1 MKVTHFIL
9 PLAVSI
15 FHGMCVLAGNCN
27 ERQFLHN
34 GVCCQMCRPGYRL
47 VSNCTLSSASVCQP
61 CQPGSYS
68 NDFTADYTCKEV
80 KPCNNSH
87 EYIKV
92 PAPENGTLDNACV
105 CQRGWHYNSTGA
117 CVQNPTCPPGRGIHD
132 GACQVCDEDT
142 YSETWSSVDGCQS
155 QPKCRELGLNVTFEG
170 NATHRRICS
179 HDEDMVSF
187 PDLSS
192 GNTTGAVSLESQY
205 SLNNMSN
212 ATEAMSTVTMATT
225 LPSISLM
232 MAVEKETTEMSVNYK
247 LIVVASIVGGG
258 LLIILI
264 AFVVTEMR
272 RVYRRKK
279 GLIQTSFPRT
289 KNSKGMGVNFADKRR
304 TAKERAKTQ
313 QAENETED
321 ANESTPMLGDNVDGR
336 DISVIIW
343 EPIKQNKE
351 LEAMRLEELT
361 TSNKEERVTCV

>member
-47 VSNCTLSSASVCQP
+47 VSNCTLSSASVCQLCP
-61 CQPGSYS
+61 PGSYS

-80 KPCNNSH
+80 KPCNNSMN
-87 EYIKV
+87 ILKCLQQRTV
-92 PAPENGTLDNACV
+92 PCASASGAGTTTPRARV
-105 CQRGWHYNSTGA
+105 F
-117 CVQNPTCPPGRGIHD
+117 QNPTCPPGRGIHD
-132 GACQVCDEDT
+132 GMCQDCDEDT
-142 YSETWSSVDGCQS
+142 YSDAWSSVDGCQP

-170 NATHRRICS
+170 NSTHRRICS
-179 HDEDMVSF
+179 NDEDMVSF

-304 TAKERAKTQ
+304 TAKDQT
-313 QAENETED
+313 EN
-321 ANESTPMLGDNVDGR
+321 A
-336 DISVIIW
+336 
-343 EPIKQNKE
+343 
-351 LEAMRLEELT
+351 
-361 TSNKEERVTCV
+361 TSGK